1 MIEAKIEKSDNKKDY
16 DIDINASGNPIELA
30 KEITYLV
37 LGIHDS
43 MAGTYGQRAYRFAI
57 QRALAEDS
65 NLWTEEPDDE

>member
-1 MIEAKIEKSDNKKDY
+1 MIEAKIEKSDNKKGY
-16 DIDINASGNPIELA
+16 DIAINVIGTPIDLA

-37 LGIHDS
+37 LSIHDS

-65 NLWTEEPDDE
+65 NLWTKEPDDE

>member
-37 LGIHDS
+37 LAIHDG
-43 MAGTYGQRAYRFAI
+43 MAGTYGRRAYRHVI
-57 QRALAEDS
+57 QLALAEDS

>member
-1 MIEAKIEKSDNKKDY
+1 MIEAKIEKADNKKGY
-16 DIDINASGNPIELA
+16 DIDINASGNPIDLA

-37 LGIHDS
+37 LSIHDS

>member
-37 LGIHDS
+37 LCIHDG
-43 MAGTYGQRAYRFAI
+43 MAGTYSQRAYRHVI
-57 QRALAEDS
+57 QLALAEDS
-65 NLWTEEPDDE
+65 NLWTKEPDDE